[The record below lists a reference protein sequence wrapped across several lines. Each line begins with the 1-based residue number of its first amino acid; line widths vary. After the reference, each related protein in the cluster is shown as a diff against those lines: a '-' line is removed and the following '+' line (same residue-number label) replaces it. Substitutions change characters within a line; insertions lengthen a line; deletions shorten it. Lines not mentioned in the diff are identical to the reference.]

1 MSSGRRDVSL
11 VRRALRYERDTGE
24 VSSNVGMCACVR
36 ACVSWST
43 HPNLRKYP
51 FFSLPLSFFRQ
62 ILSHWDRLPL
72 SVAVATPTNH
82 PVDGRSTKG
91 PRPIDTR
98 LGRHTLLRF
107 RDVCSFCQVPLLK
120 RDDSVCYPFAQGS

>member
-11 VRRALRYERDTGE
+11 LRRALRYERDTGE

-51 FFSLPLSFFRQ
+51 FFPSPSLFFDRYSVTGIGYRYLSLSLLRQ
-62 ILSHWDRLPL
+62 TIQWMADRLKAHDRL
-72 SVAVATPTNH
+72 
-82 PVDGRSTKG
+82 
-91 PRPIDTR
+91 TR
-98 LGRHTLLRF
+98 EAGKTYT
-107 RDVCSFCQVPLLK
+107 VKICSFCQVPLLK